1 MDENDWASTMET
13 RERDACVNAV
23 RDAARHKQQPQGNGI
38 CIDCR
43 EAVEPERRTAA
54 RCISCQQDEDKR
66 QKQRYGT
73 RL

>member
-1 MDENDWASTMET
+1 MNELDRASDTEM
-13 RERDACVNAV
+13 RERDASIA
-23 RDAARHKQQPQGNGI
+23 AARHRQHHQGNGI
-38 CIDCR
+38 CIDCL
-43 EAVEPERRTAA
+43 EAVEPERHTAQ

>member
-1 MDENDWASTMET
+1 
-13 RERDACVNAV
+13 
-23 RDAARHKQQPQGNGI
+23 
-38 CIDCR
+38 
-43 EAVEPERRTAA
+43 VEPERRTAQ

>member
-1 MDENDWASTMET
+1 MDELDRASDTEM
-13 RERDACVNAV
+13 RERDARIA
-23 RDAARHKQQPQGNGI
+23 AARHKQQPHGNGI
-38 CIDCR
+38 CIDCL
-43 EAVEPERRTAA
+43 EAVEPERRTAQ